1 MIKIK
6 KSSFENCKKKCCL
19 LYGENVRKGEK
30 MKTEPDVLR
39 TEA

>member
-6 KSSFENCKKKCCL
+6 KSSFVNCKEICCL
-19 LYGENVRKGEK
+19 LSEENVRKDEK